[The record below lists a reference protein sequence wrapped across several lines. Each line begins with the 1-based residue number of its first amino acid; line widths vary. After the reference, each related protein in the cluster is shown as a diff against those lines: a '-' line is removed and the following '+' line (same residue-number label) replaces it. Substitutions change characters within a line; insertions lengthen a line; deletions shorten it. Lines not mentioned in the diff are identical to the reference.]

1 MSVYFFKLP
10 DKQPGSYH
18 EKINKGGSKMS
29 KVTAI
34 IITVGMWTLPLLWGL
49 VSDILVR
56 LF

>member
-29 KVTAI
+29 KAKAI
-34 IITVGMWTLPLLWGL
+34 AILVGMWTLPLVWGL
-49 VSDILVR
+49 ISDVLVR